1 MLPPELIDHILSFC
15 EGHVRADLHVKN
27 VSVPL
32 RQNVVGLVANL
43 GEKLLL
49 EQYYTVYPN
58 ESYTYFVNKKNTPW
72 TAGYV
77 SKMVNDTDVF
87 YNWVRIQWF

>member
-1 MLPPELIDHILSFC
+1 MLPSELVDYILTFC
-15 EGHVRADLHVKN
+15 EGHVRADLRVK
-27 VSVPL
+27 VRVPM
-32 RQNVVGLVANL
+32 RQNVANL

-58 ESYTYFVNKKNTPW
+58 GCYTYFVNKKNTAW

-77 SKMVNDTDVF
+77 SKMVSDTDVF
-87 YNWVRIQWF
+87 YNWVHIHWF

>member
-1 MLPPELIDHILSFC
+1 MLPSELVDHILSFC
-15 EGHVRADLHVKN
+15 EGHVRADLRVKN

-32 RQNVVGLVANL
+32 RQNIVGL

-49 EQYYTVYPN
+49 EQYYMVYPN
-58 ESYTYFVNKKNTPW
+58 ERYTYFINKKNTAW

>member
-1 MLPPELIDHILSFC
+1 MLPSELVDYILTFC
-15 EGHVRADLHVKN
+15 EGHVRADLRVK
-27 VSVPL
+27 VRVPM
-32 RQNVVGLVANL
+32 RQIVADL

-58 ESYTYFVNKKNTPW
+58 GCYTYFVNKKNTAW

-77 SKMVNDTDVF
+77 SKMVNDNEVF
-87 YNWVRIQWF
+87 YNWVHIQWF

>member
-1 MLPPELIDHILSFC
+1 MLPSELVDYILSFC

-32 RQNVVGLVANL
+32 RQKVVDL

-49 EQYYTVYPN
+49 EQNCIVYPN
-58 ESYTYFVNKKNTPW
+58 EGYTYFINKKNTAW

-87 YNWVRIQWF
+87 YTF